1 MIVLFC
7 CSDDYDD
14 DDDDDDD
21 MTCPLSS
28 CTSELKLI
36 ILIKQRKGA
45 FLRRSPF
52 RTRQR
57 IKNKVYYSFDW
68 LDILGSKSHVFSI
81 KKLLLDSTKE
91 GLKTQISHLAKLH
104 CPDCIHR
111 QYSYKGLEIFDY
123 KTKERLIDWSFTL
136 QEELLIQFIINLLKK
151 EFNYQ
156 EQEED
161 DNL

>member
-7 CSDDYDD
+7 CSDDY

-45 FLRRSPF
+45 FLRCSPF
-52 RTRQR
+52 RARQR
-57 IKNKVYYSFDW
+57 AKNKVYYSFDW

-91 GLKTQISHLAKLH
+91 GLKTQISHLAKLN

-156 EQEED
+156 EQEQD